1 MSGVA
6 GEEDDHVPASASA
19 GGGSTGDEKMK
30 MEKGAAESEHQF
42 FFKRPILSDDD
53 LFRQPDSSHHGECQ
67 VCFLP
72 LSLDLEKSILKSC
85 CTKMICK
92 GCVYANYISNIHDQ
106 VKARSCPFCRT
117 PASDSEKETWER
129 RMKRAKAGDPAAIRE
144 IGGNYFVKKDYPK
157 AFEYYTKAAELG
169 DLRAHYQLGCFYSG
183 RCGVEKD
190 EEKEIYHL
198 EIAAIGGHP
207 YARHNLA
214 FVEDSRGNKERAL
227 KHFIIAA
234 NIGCD
239 ESMQLLEEEYNDGNI
254 TKETF
259 DASLRG
265 YKSAI
270 DATKSSQREAG
281 EIALV

>member
-1 MSGVA
+1 MKSLIKQIETRFELFESVDLKQAANDPKAFCGM
-6 GEEDDHVPASASA
+6 GQMCLYE
-19 GGGSTGDEKMK
+19 GNDE
-30 MEKGAAESEHQF
+30 G
-42 FFKRPILSDDD
+42 
-53 LFRQPDSSHHGECQ
+53 
-67 VCFLP
+67 
-72 LSLDLEKSILKSC
+72 
-85 CTKMICK
+85 
-92 GCVYANYISNIHDQ
+92 
-106 VKARSCPFCRT
+106 
-117 PASDSEKETWER
+117 
-129 RMKRAKAGDPAAIRE
+129 
-144 IGGNYFVKKDYPK
+144 

-190 EEKEIYHL
+190 GEKEIYHL
-198 EIAAIGGHP
+198 EMAAIGGHP

-214 FVEDSRGNKERAL
+214 FVEDCKGNKERAL

-239 ESMQLLEEEYNDGNI
+239 ESMQLLEEEYNNGNI

-281 EIALV
+281 ELALE